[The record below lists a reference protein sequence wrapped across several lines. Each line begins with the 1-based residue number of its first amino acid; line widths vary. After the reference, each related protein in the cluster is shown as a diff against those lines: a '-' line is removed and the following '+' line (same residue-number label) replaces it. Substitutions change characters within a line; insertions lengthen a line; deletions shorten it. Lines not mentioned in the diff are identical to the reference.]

1 MLRVASRNEPLRQI
15 KLIWGL
21 LLITL
26 MFQITAHDKEV
37 WMMIETLIGKKIF
50 FEMERDKS
58 SFHNVELN
66 EIWWWSDALYN
77 IQSLLSYMLICKLNW
92 YCNNFITVKV
102 QI

>member
-50 FEMERDKS
+50 FFETERDKP

-66 EIWWWSDALYN
+66 EN
-77 IQSLLSYMLICKLNW
+77 
-92 YCNNFITVKV
+92 
-102 QI
+102 

>member
-50 FEMERDKS
+50 F
-58 SFHNVELN
+58 LN
-66 EIWWWSDALYN
+66 G
-77 IQSLLSYMLICKLNW
+77 KG
-92 YCNNFITVKV
+92 
-102 QI
+102 